1 METNSPKPSLSNKK
15 LRNIRDV
22 EHDELSYIV
31 KQLGQPAFRVKQI
44 EEWIWKNGV
53 RSYDEMTNVPKA
65 LRESLSN
72 YLIFDT
78 PQEIAKSVSND
89 GSRKYLLQYADGT
102 NVECVGMPSGDR
114 LSVCVSTQAG
124 CPMGCIFC
132 ATGNSG
138 FKRSLTA
145 AQIYDQVLHAEKD
158 FGQRVSSVVL
168 MGQGEPFM
176 NYDQTL
182 KAMRLMNRA
191 DALAIGARHITV
203 STCGIVPKIQ
213 KFANEPEQ
221 FTLAISLHSA
231 VQKTRDVIMPGVKK
245 YNLQLLKHAIDEYTT
260 KTKRRPT
267 YEYAMIDGVND
278 TDEDLEALV
287 AFCEGTLCH
296 VNLIQLNDLP
306 GSPLK
311 PSKMERVNKFRNRL
325 KHAGVETTVR
335 ESRGNDIEAACGQL
349 SQKYGK

>member
-1 METNSPKPSLSNKK
+1 METNSPKPSLQTKGI
-15 LRNIRDV
+15 RNIRDID
-22 EHDELSYIV
+22 HDELVYVV
-31 KQLGQPAFRVKQI
+31 KQLGQPSFRVKQI
-44 EEWIWKNGV
+44 EDWLWNKGAS
-53 RSYDEMTNVPKA
+53 SYDDMSNLPKSF
-65 LRESLSN
+65 REQLSN

-78 PQEIAKSVSND
+78 PQEIAKQISTD
-89 GSRKYLLQYADGT
+89 GSRKYLLKYSDGT
-102 NVECVGMPSGDR
+102 NVECVGMPSGDK

-132 ATGNSG
+132 ATGNAG
-138 FKRSLTA
+138 FKRSLSA

-176 NYDQTL
+176 NYDNSL
-182 KAMRLMNRA
+182 KAMRLLNNA
-191 DALAIGARHITV
+191 NGLAIGARHITV
-203 STCGIVPKIQ
+203 STCGIVPKIL

-245 YNLQLLKHAIDEYTT
+245 YNLQLLKHAIDEYVA
-260 KTKRRPT
+260 KTNRRPT
-267 YEYAMIDGVND
+267 YEYAMIDGIND
-278 TDEDLEALV
+278 TDDDLDALV

-306 GSPLK
+306 ESPLK
-311 PSKMERVNKFRNRL
+311 PSKMDRVNKFRNRL

-335 ESRGNDIEAACGQL
+335 ESRGNDIDAACGQL
-349 SQKYGK
+349 SQKHSR